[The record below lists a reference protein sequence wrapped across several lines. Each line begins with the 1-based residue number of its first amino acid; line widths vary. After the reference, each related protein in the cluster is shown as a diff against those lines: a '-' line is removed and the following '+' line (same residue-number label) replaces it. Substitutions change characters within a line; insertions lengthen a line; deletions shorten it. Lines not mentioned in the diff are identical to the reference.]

1 MKDYALSII
10 IQTIDNEKYII
21 LEKRARTLRAQP
33 SEICLPG
40 GNIENGESSIMA
52 SVRESIEELNLDID
66 KLYYTGKMCE
76 FSTFA
81 NNVFHIFLFTYS
93 DDNKLTNYNRDEVD
107 SLIYYPVN
115 KLMASVPEE
124 YNLKVKYEFEKDFPF
139 SRIPNGENYEFRN
152 DRFKILFYHFETEE
166 IWGLTAKILNRY
178 SKWVKEMNRY

>member
-1 MKDYALSII
+1 MNEYALSII
-10 IQTIDNEKYII
+10 IQTIGDKKYII
-21 LEKRARTLRAQP
+21 LEKRAKTLRAQP

-40 GNIENGESSIMA
+40 GNIEPDESSIMA
-52 SVRESIEELNLDID
+52 SVREALEELNLDMD

-93 DDNKLTNYNRDEVD
+93 DDKEILNYNREEVE
-107 SLIYYPVN
+107 SILYYPLDELLN
-115 KLMASVPEE
+115 AVPEE
-124 YNLKVKYEFEKDFPF
+124 YNLKVKYEFEEDFPF

-152 DRFKILFYHFETEE
+152 NKFKILFYNYDNEE